1 MFTLNCKGRIL
12 TIDQPIVMGILNI
25 NNDSFYTG
33 SRFTNEEQLLIM
45 AEKMLTEGAT
55 ILDIGGQSTRPG
67 SERIN
72 PEVELSRVLPAIEQI
87 KKNFPEAFISIDTYH
102 SLVARKAVEAGAC
115 IINDISAGMMD
126 EQLLDTVARLNV
138 PYILMH
144 MKGTPQTMQ
153 QQVYYE
159 NVSLEILDYFIKR
172 MELLRSKGI
181 KDIILDPGF
190 GFGKTIEH
198 NFSLLK
204 NLSKFQ
210 ILQCPILLGLSRK
223 ATVYKTLGVDAEEAL
238 NGTTVLNTIGLLNGA
253 SILRVHDTNEAKQAI
268 QLVSKYTSS

>member
-1 MFTLNCKGRIL
+1 
-12 TIDQPIVMGILNI
+12 
-25 NNDSFYTG
+25 
-33 SRFTNEEQLLIM
+33 
-45 AEKMLTEGAT
+45 MLTEGAT